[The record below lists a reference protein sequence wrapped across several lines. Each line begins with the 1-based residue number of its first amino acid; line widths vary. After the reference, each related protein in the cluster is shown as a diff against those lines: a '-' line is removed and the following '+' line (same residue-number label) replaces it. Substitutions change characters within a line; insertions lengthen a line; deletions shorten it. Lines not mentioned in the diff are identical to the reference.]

1 MDPEVLLQLE
11 EQLRQMN
18 ELLAQQNAMMASQMG
33 AMKNNAAGFNTAFRG
48 FNNSLTNGGVAVNK
62 YMEAQQKAVEQANA
76 SAEKWRNGA
85 QMLEKGLNTFGSA
98 LNSTAGVVGSF
109 AGALLSSEKGFS
121 KFGGTVD
128 AAAGAAQGLASSIPG
143 IGVALGAIVGTVGK
157 IVSKVAGDALKL
169 TDAIVN
175 LRDETVKTTGALPTT
190 SEGMLQLANN
200 AKYFGENI
208 QVLGKI
214 TQGVG
219 TGLTSLGMT
228 AGHGATKFMEMANVT
243 DEVREQFGKMGIS
256 QEELTQMQATYI
268 KQQQSSG
275 MALSLHTKSVDQ
287 LRKESLKYA
296 QDLNALSAITG
307 KQADQLR
314 AEQETAAAVLQEKV
328 AQRQDMIEIDRLRKE
343 GRHAEAAELEAKAQ
357 ATAKF
362 RDTMSNLVGP
372 EQTAQIMRVIRT
384 GVYDGISG
392 PMANLGLDF
401 EQIRSNLAQGKDG
414 MAEAAGFADQL
425 RSAQNN
431 MLTGLGDAA
440 LFLEDE
446 TMKSVGINGEA
457 LSRLS
462 DTFGKSNEE
471 MLAAVKKSQED
482 RKKGSPMDDAIEKA
496 RAFERN
502 LQQRYQE
509 FLINGIKKAAALL
522 NATDLNKLAN
532 DAMALA
538 AKASKIALVGLGAAT
553 GLLIAMKIKEKLA
566 AHEARTAQREFT
578 RALRDST
585 AAMRDMA
592 RASRSAGA
600 ADRQEAA
607 GSRSARAADAQEA
620 RASNQARAADV
631 AEARASTGAARADTA
646 EARASTAAARAD
658 AAEARAS
665 AAAARADLAEARAS
679 DAAARADMREAAS
692 GGGGGG
698 KGGRGG
704 GLGGL
709 LARGAMAIGFDQVLG
724 QFGVGDMTNVDEAQ
738 LQAQDDQNWERAS
751 TWEKIQSSIPRGIE
765 HLGKLFMLDNIS
777 NQARMDRIKSETE
790 YLNKTYGT
798 VKPPA
803 ATADQGGT
811 IDTGVDAELEKQ
823 LAVLG
828 SISMPGNGQDIMQ
841 TLSPEQLAALGITT
855 GNQYDVKKGDTL
867 AKIAEANGITV
878 EQLMA
883 ANPKILKKD
892 WKEGY
897 KLNIPTGKTGS
908 GKYTIQQGD
917 TLSALAAQYGTTV
930 EELMKSNPNITDP
943 NKIYTGNELNIPG
956 QVGMGADTIQ
966 PMMDQISALRSEGR
980 MEEAQQLM
988 QSMQDQ
994 VLSNMGPAAMMM
1006 SPEMMSQLGMMKQS
1020 QLAFAKPESEE
1031 LIEDAQYAS
1040 EKEYQ
1045 MRMGMLDEQQASVDE
1060 VVRSNAGYAN
1070 SIEGVSKSMR
1080 MLRDLMNELNKVIGG
1095 TDENGNPTA
1104 PGATPPGMAGGMQ
1117 FGGDTDRIL
1126 ATIRQMESSNNYTAQ
1141 NPTSSASGAYQFID
1155 STWQSL
1161 TKKFGI
1167 GTEYRSAKDAPPAI
1181 QDQIAQRYL
1190 SEILQQANGDVSKV
1204 PLAWFTGNVAGKS
1217 SAVSQ
1222 DQVSS
1227 YQSKWLGIYNQQPAG
1242 RQMAGM
1248 QGGFGG
1254 LIGNM
1259 GSLNQNIAGLNNQ
1272 MQGGGNQNF
1281 ALNMARMMVGM
1292 SESKNARE
1300 IQQFLTAGGA
1310 GINPTVEAWCAAF
1323 VNSALQQAGIRGT
1336 GSAVANSFQNWGMSV
1351 PPNQVAPGD
1360 VVLETRNKPPGAV
1373 GGHVGLATGVYDG
1386 SKIGMIAGNTN
1397 NKVQDYMIP
1406 ADGDVMV
1413 RRASMLPQAEK
1424 GGILK
1429 GPDSGYLA
1437 VLHGKEAVIPL
1448 DNKFTRTQSSES
1460 YTVNGKPA
1468 SKKEYDAFM
1477 KANPQLQQIQNKV
1490 QSMMGAIQ
1498 NNKADPTKLMQ
1509 AATSLMDTNLTG
1521 IKDEIIDKNKKI
1533 QDSITQMVATET
1545 NKAIK
1550 AVNNANLPM
1559 QAMANQMSTQM
1570 RKVMEAHTQSMN
1582 ELAYRLSEMIDAMN
1596 TSNDTTKKILKKASA

>member
-48 FNNSLTNGGVAVNK
+48 FNNSLVNGGVAVNK

-85 QMLEKGLNTFGSA
+85 QMVEKGLNTFGSA
-98 LNSTAGVVGSF
+98 LNSTAGIVGSF

-128 AAAGAAQGLASSIPG
+128 AAAGAAQGLASAIPG

-208 QVLGKI
+208 QTLGKI

-243 DEVREQFGKMGIS
+243 DEVRAQFGKMGIS

-314 AEQETAAAVLQEKV
+314 AEQETAAAVLQEKI

-384 GVYDGISG
+384 GVYDGVSG

-425 RSAQNN
+425 RGAQDK
-431 MLTGLGDAA
+431 MLTNFGQAA
-440 LFLEDE
+440 LFLDDE
-446 TMKSVGINGEA
+446 SFKSVGGNLES

-462 DTFGKSNEE
+462 DTYGKTNEE
-471 MLAAVKKSQED
+471 MLAQAKKLQED

-855 GNQYDVKKGDTL
+855 GTQYTAKKGDTL
-867 AKIAEANGITV
+867 ANVAKQFGLTTDE
-878 EQLMA
+878 LLA

-930 EELMKSNPNITDP
+930 EELMKANPNITDP

-956 QVGMGADTIQ
+956 QPGGAAGMNSQMFDQITAMYGPEMAQ

-980 MEEAQQLM
+980 IEEAQKLM

-994 VLSNMGPAAMMM
+994 VLSNMGPAATMMP
-1006 SPEMMSQLGMMKQS
+1006 PEMMSQMGMMKQP
-1020 QLAFAKPESEE
+1020 QLAFAKPETEE
-1031 LIEDAQYAS
+1031 MMEEAQYAS

-1045 MRMGMLDEQQASVDE
+1045 MRMGMLDDQQASVDE
-1060 VVRSNAGYAN
+1060 VVRSNTGYAN
-1070 SIEGVSKSMR
+1070 SIESTAKSLR
-1080 MLRDLMNELNKVIGG
+1080 TLRDLMNELNKILGG
-1095 TDENGNPTA
+1095 TDENGNAVA
-1104 PGATPPGMAGGMQ
+1104 PGGANLAGPMQ

-1126 ATIRQMESSNNYTAQ
+1126 ATIRQMESGNNYTAQ

-1155 STWQSL
+1155 GTWQAL
-1161 TKKFGI
+1161 TKKYGI
-1167 GTEYRSAKDAPPAI
+1167 GTEFKSAKDAPPGI
-1181 QDQIAQRYL
+1181 QDQVAQRYL
-1190 SEILQQANGDVSKV
+1190 SEILEQANGDVSKV
-1204 PLAWFTGNVAGKS
+1204 PVAWFTGNVAGKS

-1222 DQVSS
+1222 DQVAA
-1227 YQSKWLGIYNQQPAG
+1227 YQNKWLGIYGKQPAG
-1242 RQMAGM
+1242 SPMMAMPGTPST
-1248 QGGFGG
+1248 GGVNAN
-1254 LIGNM
+1254 L
-1259 GSLNQNIAGLNNQ
+1259 
-1272 MQGGGNQNF
+1272 QNF
-1281 ALNMARMMVGM
+1281 AAMLQYSTTMGSPYGGGGIPGM
-1292 SESKNARE
+1292 PSQDIVSLGKMLQAQGLRVSENPA
-1300 IQQFLTAGGA
+1300 FGGVA
-1310 GINPTVEAWCAAF
+1310 PVHKGRGHYEGRAID
-1323 VNSALQQAGIRGT
+1323 VNIGT
-1336 GSAVANSFQNWGMSV
+1336 GNKEANDPVMSARFDMLADQLRRSGYTVIWKAAGHYDHMHV
-1351 PPNQVAPGD
+1351 
-1360 VVLETRNKPPGAV
+1360 ETP
-1373 GGHVGLATGVYDG
+1373 
-1386 SKIGMIAGNTN
+1386 SKMP
-1397 NKVQDYMIP
+1397 Y
-1406 ADGDVMV
+1406 
-1413 RRASMLPQAEK
+1413 AEK
-1424 GGILK
+1424 GGVFK

-1437 VLHGKEAVIPL
+1437 MLHGKEAVVPL
-1448 DNKFTRTQSSES
+1448 DNKFTRSQSSES

-1498 NNKADPTKLMQ
+1498 NNKADPAKLMQ
-1509 AATSLMDTNLTG
+1509 AATSLMDTNLAG

-1550 AVNNANLPM
+1550 AVNDANIPM

-1582 ELAYRLSEMIDAMN
+1582 ELAYRLSEMIDALN

>member
-33 AMKNNAAGFNTAFRG
+33 AMKNNTAGFNSAFRG
-48 FNNSLTNGGVAVNK
+48 FNNGLTANGQTLTK
-62 YMEAQQKAVEQANA
+62 YAEAQKKVVEEANA

-85 QMLEKGLNTFGSA
+85 QMVEKGLNTFGSA
-98 LNSTAGVVGSF
+98 LNSTAGIVGSF

-175 LRDETVKTTGALPTT
+175 LRDETVKTAGALPTT

-219 TGLTSLGMT
+219 TGLASLGMT
-228 AGHGATKFMEMANVT
+228 AGHGATKFMEMANVS

-314 AEQETAAAVLQEKV
+314 AEQETAAAVLQEKI
-328 AQRQDMIEIDRLRKE
+328 AQRQDMIEIDRLRKD

-384 GVYDGISG
+384 GVYDGVSG

-425 RSAQNN
+425 RGAQDK
-431 MLTGLGDAA
+431 MLTNFGQAA
-440 LFLEDE
+440 LFLDDE
-446 TMKSVGINGEA
+446 SFKSVGGNLES

-462 DTFGKSNEE
+462 DTYGKTNEE
-471 MLAAVKKSQED
+471 MLAAARKSQEE

-502 LQQRYQE
+502 LQQRYQD

-522 NATDLNKLAN
+522 NATDLNKLAT

-538 AKASKIALVGLGAAT
+538 AKATKIALVGLAGAT
-553 GLLIAMKIKEKLA
+553 GLLIALKVKEKFA
-566 AHEARTAQREFT
+566 AWEAKKAQAEFT
-578 RALRDST
+578 RALKDST
-585 AAMRDMA
+585 SAMREMS
-592 RASRSAGA
+592 RASRSASA

-607 GSRSARAADAQEA
+607 GSNRARSADVQEANASNRARAADT
-620 RASNQARAADV
+620 
-631 AEARASTGAARADTA
+631 AEARSSQAAARADTA

-658 AAEARAS
+658 
-665 AAAARADLAEARAS
+665 LAEARAS
-679 DAAARADMREAAS
+679 NAAAKADMREAAS

-698 KGGRGG
+698 GRGIG
-704 GLGGL
+704 GI

-738 LQAQDDQNWERAS
+738 LQSQDDQNWERAS

-798 VKPPA
+798 VASPKSP
-803 ATADQGGT
+803 TQ
-811 IDTGVDAELEKQ
+811 DTGVDAELEKQ

-828 SISMPGNGQDIMQ
+828 SISMPGNGQDMMQ
-841 TLSPEQLAALGITT
+841 MMSPEQLAALGITAGT
-855 GNQYDVKKGDTL
+855 QYTAKKGDTL
-867 AKIAEANGITV
+867 KQIAEQHGISTD
-878 EQLMA
+878 ELLK
-883 ANPKILKKD
+883 ANPNLKNKD

-897 KLNIPTGKTGS
+897 KLNIPTGTTGS

-930 EELMKSNPNITDP
+930 EELMKANPNITNPDL
-943 NKIYTGNELNIPG
+943 IYTGGKLNIPG
-956 QVGMGADTIQ
+956 QGAGGSAQQMMEQLSAMAGPEMAQKLMEQIQSGQFANPQEALKSLGINMDQALAGMGTATGFMN
-966 PMMDQISALRSEGR
+966 PN
-980 MEEAQQLM
+980 QL
-988 QSMQDQ
+988 
-994 VLSNMGPAAMMM
+994 
-1006 SPEMMSQLGMMKQS
+1006 S
-1020 QLAFAKPESEE
+1020 QLAFARPQGENPEEAMTEMAKGALEE
-1031 LIEDAQYAS
+1031 NASLYTPLLEDMTNQREQQTTTFNEMSNSMRIFKNRTDATNKAFLDLMDAADELYEALTGRKRDRGGDEDSGPSGGSTGGNTVGSVDPEKVKQAQQFFESKGWTKEQAAGLVGNLITESKLDPTAVGDNGKAYGIAQWHPDRQAKFAQQYGKDIKNSTFEEQLAFVDWELRNNEKTAGQSLAGARTAS
-1040 EKEYQ
+1040 EAAAIVDKKYERSSGAALAERQANAERIAKGDIGGLAGAARDTARDIRGAGGNLNLPTASSAGGIVPLGRALQGLGLRVSEHPEFGGVLGKHSKTGGHYDGTAIDVNVGTGMVEANDPKWGPFFDEIALAG
-1045 MRMGMLDEQQASVDE
+1045 MR
-1060 VVRSNAGYAN
+1060 AGYHTLWRTKDHHN
-1070 SIEGVSKSMR
+1070 HIHFQHSGSM
-1080 MLRDLMNELNKVIGG
+1080 
-1095 TDENGNPTA
+1095 
-1104 PGATPPGMAGGMQ
+1104 
-1117 FGGDTDRIL
+1117 
-1126 ATIRQMESSNNYTAQ
+1126 
-1141 NPTSSASGAYQFID
+1141 
-1155 STWQSL
+1155 
-1161 TKKFGI
+1161 
-1167 GTEYRSAKDAPPAI
+1167 
-1181 QDQIAQRYL
+1181 
-1190 SEILQQANGDVSKV
+1190 
-1204 PLAWFTGNVAGKS
+1204 GK
-1217 SAVSQ
+1217 
-1222 DQVSS
+1222 
-1227 YQSKWLGIYNQQPAG
+1227 N
-1242 RQMAGM
+1242 
-1248 QGGFGG
+1248 
-1254 LIGNM
+1254 
-1259 GSLNQNIAGLNNQ
+1259 
-1272 MQGGGNQNF
+1272 
-1281 ALNMARMMVGM
+1281 
-1292 SESKNARE
+1292 
-1300 IQQFLTAGGA
+1300 
-1310 GINPTVEAWCAAF
+1310 
-1323 VNSALQQAGIRGT
+1323 
-1336 GSAVANSFQNWGMSV
+1336 
-1351 PPNQVAPGD
+1351 
-1360 VVLETRNKPPGAV
+1360 
-1373 GGHVGLATGVYDG
+1373 
-1386 SKIGMIAGNTN
+1386 SKIG
-1397 NKVQDYMIP
+1397 
-1406 ADGDVMV
+1406 
-1413 RRASMLPQAEK
+1413 LPQAEK
-1424 GGILK
+1424 GGVFK

-1437 VLHGKEAVIPL
+1437 MLHGKEAVVPL

-1460 YTVNGKPA
+1460 YTVNGKA
-1468 SKKEYDAFM
+1468 VGKKEYDAFM
-1477 KANPQLQQIQNKV
+1477 KANPQLQQLQDKV
-1490 QSMMGAIQ
+1490 QSMMSAVQ
-1498 NNKADPTKLMQ
+1498 SSKADPTRLMQ

-1550 AVNNANLPM
+1550 AVNEANLPM
-1559 QAMANQMSTQM
+1559 QTMANQMSGQM

-1582 ELAYRLSEMIDAMN
+1582 ELAYKLSEMIDAMN
-1596 TSNDTTKKILKKASA
+1596 TSNDTTKKILKKANA

>member
-33 AMKNNAAGFNTAFRG
+33 AMKNNTAGFNSAFRG
-48 FNNSLTNGGVAVNK
+48 FNNGLTANGQTLTK
-62 YMEAQQKAVEQANA
+62 YAEAQKKVVEEANA

-85 QMLEKGLNTFGSA
+85 QMVEKGLNTFGTA
-98 LNSTAGVVGSF
+98 LNSTAGIVGSF

-157 IVSKVAGDALKL
+157 IVSKVVGDALKL

-175 LRDETVKTTGALPTT
+175 LRDETVKTAGALPTT

-219 TGLTSLGMT
+219 TGLASLGMT
-228 AGHGATKFMEMANVT
+228 AGHGATKFMEMANVS

-314 AEQETAAAVLQEKV
+314 AEQETAAAVLQEKI
-328 AQRQDMIEIDRLRKE
+328 AQRQDMIEIDRLRKD

-384 GVYDGISG
+384 GVYDGVSG

-425 RSAQNN
+425 RGAQDK
-431 MLTGLGDAA
+431 MLTNFGQAA
-440 LFLEDE
+440 LFLDDE
-446 TMKSVGINGEA
+446 SFKSVGGNLES

-462 DTFGKSNEE
+462 DTYGKTNEE
-471 MLAAVKKSQED
+471 MLAAARKSQEE

-502 LQQRYQE
+502 LQQRYQD

-532 DAMALA
+532 DAMVLA
-538 AKASKIALVGLGAAT
+538 AKAAKIALVGLAGAT
-553 GLLIAMKIKEKLA
+553 GLLLALKVKEKFA
-566 AHEARTAQREFT
+566 AWEARKAQAEFT
-578 RALRDST
+578 RALKDST
-585 AAMRDMA
+585 AAMREMS
-592 RASRSAGA
+592 RASRSASA

-607 GSRSARAADAQEA
+607 GSNRARSADVQEANASNRARAADT
-620 RASNQARAADV
+620 
-631 AEARASTGAARADTA
+631 AEARASTAAARADTAEARASTASARADTA

-658 AAEARAS
+658 
-665 AAAARADLAEARAS
+665 LAEARAS
-679 DAAARADMREAAS
+679 NAAAKADMREAAS
-692 GGGGGG
+692 GGGGGRG
-698 KGGRGG
+698 GGRGG
-704 GLGGL
+704 GIGGI

-738 LQAQDDQNWERAS
+738 LQSQDDQNWERAS

-798 VKPPA
+798 VASPKSP
-803 ATADQGGT
+803 TQ
-811 IDTGVDAELEKQ
+811 DTGVDAELEKQ

-828 SISMPGNGQDIMQ
+828 SISMPGNGQDMMQ
-841 TLSPEQLAALGITT
+841 MMSPEQLAALGISAGT
-855 GNQYDVKKGDTL
+855 QYTAKKGDTL
-867 AKIAEANGITV
+867 KQIAEQHGISTD
-878 EQLMA
+878 ELLK
-883 ANPKILKKD
+883 ANPNLKNKD

-897 KLNIPTGKTGS
+897 KLNIPTGTTGS

-930 EELMKSNPNITDP
+930 EDLMKANPNITDP
-943 NKIYTGNELNIPG
+943 NKIYTGNELTIPG
-956 QVGMGADTIQ
+956 QSGGGAAMNEQMLEQVTAMYGPEMAQKMMEQIQSGMPIN
-966 PMMDQISALRSEGR
+966 PEMM
-980 MEEAQQLM
+980 
-988 QSMQDQ
+988 SMLQGGNFDASMAN
-994 VLSNMGPAAMMM
+994 LGGAAMMM
-1006 SPEMMSQLGMMKQS
+1006 SPEMLGQMGMMKQS

-1031 LIEDAQYAS
+1031 MIEDAKYAS

-1045 MRMGMLDEQQASVDE
+1045 MRMGMLEDQQASVND
-1060 VVRSNAGYAN
+1060 VVRSNTGLSN
-1070 SIEGVSKSMR
+1070 SVDGVSKSLR
-1080 MLRDLMNELNKVIGG
+1080 LLRDLMNELNKVLGG
-1095 TDENGNPTA
+1095 TDADGNPA
-1104 PGATPPGMAGGMQ
+1104 GGGGMNMGGMGGGMQ
-1117 FGGDTDRIL
+1117 FGGDTDKVL
-1126 ATIRQMESSNNYTAQ
+1126 ATIRQMESGNNYTAQ

-1161 TKKFGI
+1161 TKKAGI
-1167 GTEYRSAKDAPPAI
+1167 GTEFKSAKDAPAAI
-1181 QDQIAQRYL
+1181 QDQIAQMYL
-1190 SEILQQANGDVSKV
+1190 QEILGKAGGDLSKV
-1204 PLAWFTGNVAGKS
+1204 PTAWFTGNVQGKS
-1217 SAVSQ
+1217 SVVSPAQVQAYVQKWMGIYSGMPGGSPAGMAGQYGGTIGLFQQLNPALAAALGGAMGGGMGGGMGMDQNIVSIGRYLQ
-1222 DQVSS
+1222 DQHGLRISEH
-1227 YQSKWLGIYNQQPAG
+1227 PA
-1242 RQMAGM
+1242 
-1248 QGGFGG
+1248 FGG
-1254 LIGNM
+1254 VAPVHKGRGHYEGRAIDVNVGRGNKEADDPVLGAKFDM
-1259 GSLNQNIAGLNNQ
+1259 LAEQLRKAGLTVIW
-1272 MQGGGNQNF
+1272 
-1281 ALNMARMMVGM
+1281 R
-1292 SESKNARE
+1292 S
-1300 IQQFLTAGGA
+1300 AGHYDHMH
-1310 GINPTVEAWCAAF
+1310 VETP
-1323 VNSALQQAGIRGT
+1323 SSRK
-1336 GSAVANSFQNWGMSV
+1336 M
-1351 PPNQVAPGD
+1351 P
-1360 VVLETRNKPPGAV
+1360 
-1373 GGHVGLATGVYDG
+1373 Y
-1386 SKIGMIAGNTN
+1386 
-1397 NKVQDYMIP
+1397 
-1406 ADGDVMV
+1406 
-1413 RRASMLPQAEK
+1413 AEK
-1424 GGILK
+1424 GGVFK

-1437 VLHGKEAVIPL
+1437 MLHGKEAVVPL

-1460 YTVNGKPA
+1460 YTVNGKA
-1468 SKKEYDAFM
+1468 VGKKEYDAFM
-1477 KANPQLQQIQNKV
+1477 KANPQLQQLQDKV
-1490 QSMMGAIQ
+1490 QSMMSAVQ
-1498 NNKADPTKLMQ
+1498 SSKADPTRLMQ

-1550 AVNNANLPM
+1550 AVNEANLPM
-1559 QAMANQMSTQM
+1559 QTMANQMSGQM

-1582 ELAYRLSEMIDAMN
+1582 ELAYKLSEMIDAMN
-1596 TSNDTTKKILKKASA
+1596 TSNDTTKKILKKANA